1 MTEYPEDYPTLS
13 AGPPPVTYSDRV
25 YDYPADP
32 RPSWQTPLAIAG
44 AALAVIALVIAAVAL
59 AVRPVPPDWPST
71 LPSTVTSTVAAPPSV
86 VTQRSTVTLPP
97 PPPPAPRTSTVTV
110 PVPIPPAPP
119 QSVSAC
125 LQLRNQANADY
136 SPTATQAVGHW
147 VPQLSSKR
155 PGLVADGITWD
166 CNSILAEHL
175 RLRGLYG
182 AKLLWSGDWPHTFG
196 HDDYWV
202 TVAGYTYDTAEGAR
216 QWCQDHG
223 RDVPEH
229 CYPNQIR

>member
-1 MTEYPEDYPTLS
+1 MTEYREDYPTLS
-13 AGPPPVTYSDRV
+13 AGPPPVMYSDHV

-110 PVPIPPAPP
+110 PAPAPSRPQP
-119 QSVSAC
+119 QSAC
-125 LQLRNQANADY
+125 SQLRAQADADDPY
-136 SPTATQAVGHW
+136 TASQAKGYW

-155 PGLVADGITWD
+155 PGLVADGTTWD
-166 CNSILAEHL
+166 CGSILAEHNQL
-175 RLRGLYG
+175 RAAYQ
-182 AKLLWSGDWPHTFG
+182 ADLLWSGDWPHTFG

-202 TVAGYTYDTAEGAR
+202 TVAAWTFDTAEGAR

>member
-136 SPTATQAVGHW
+136 SPTATQAWALGSAA
-147 VPQLSSKR
+147 QLQTPR
-155 PGLVADGITWD
+155 PRRRRHHLGLQLDPGRTP
-166 CNSILAEHL
+166 S
-175 RLRGLYG
+175 
-182 AKLLWSGDWPHTFG
+182 
-196 HDDYWV
+196 
-202 TVAGYTYDTAEGAR
+202 AEGALR
-216 QWCQDHG
+216 REAVVVGGLAAHLRPRRLLGHRRGIHLRHRRGGQAV
-223 RDVPEH
+223 VPGS
-229 CYPNQIR
+229 RS

>member
-44 AALAVIALVIAAVAL
+44 AVLAVIALVVAATAILVRST
-59 AVRPVPPDWPST
+59 VRPDFPPPPPPPPT
-71 LPSTVTSTVAAPPSV
+71 TVTSMSTSV
-86 VTQRSTVTLPP
+86 STVTLPP
-97 PPPPAPRTSTVTV
+97 PPPAPPRTNTVTV
-110 PVPIPPAPP
+110 PAPVPSRPQP
-119 QSVSAC
+119 QSAC
-125 LQLRNQANADY
+125 SQLRAQADADDPY
-136 SPTATQAVGHW
+136 TASQAKGYW

-155 PGLVADGITWD
+155 PGLVADGTTWD
-166 CNSILAEHL
+166 CGSILAEHNQL
-175 RLRGLYG
+175 RAAYQ
-182 AKLLWSGDWPHTFG
+182 ADLLWSGDWPNTYHN
-196 HDDYWV
+196 DDYWV
-202 TVAGYTYDTAEGAR
+202 TVAAWTFDTAEGAR

>member
-1 MTEYPEDYPTLS
+1 MTEYREDYPTLS
-13 AGPPPVTYSDRV
+13 AGPPPVMYSDHV

-44 AALAVIALVIAAVAL
+44 AALRGDRPGDRGGGAGRSSGPTGLAVHLAVHRHLDGGCAAVGGDSA
-59 AVRPVPPDWPST
+59 R
-71 LPSTVTSTVAAPPSV
+71 
-86 VTQRSTVTLPP
+86 TVTLPP

-110 PVPIPPAPP
+110 PAPAPSRPQP
-119 QSVSAC
+119 QSAC
-125 LQLRNQANADY
+125 SQLRAQADADDPY
-136 SPTATQAVGHW
+136 TASQAKGYW

-155 PGLVADGITWD
+155 PGLVADGTTWD
-166 CNSILAEHL
+166 CGSILAEHNQL
-175 RLRGLYG
+175 RAAYQ
-182 AKLLWSGDWPHTFG
+182 ADLLWSGDWPHTFG
-196 HDDYWV
+196 HYDYWV
-202 TVAGYTYDTAEGAR
+202 TVAAWTFDTAEGAR